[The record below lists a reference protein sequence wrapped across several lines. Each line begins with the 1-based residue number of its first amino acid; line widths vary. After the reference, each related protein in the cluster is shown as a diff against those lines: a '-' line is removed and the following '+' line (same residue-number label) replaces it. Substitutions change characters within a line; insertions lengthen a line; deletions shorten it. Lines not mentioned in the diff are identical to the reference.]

1 MIKGT
6 RQVSRDVRICPY
18 ASESWSSSSRVF
30 IENKEKLQQTS
41 VHIGGTHKKASKKV
55 LDTQKPH
62 T

>member
-1 MIKGT
+1 MNKGT
-6 RQVSRDVRICPY
+6 RQVSSDTRYCPN
-18 ASESWSSSSRVF
+18 ASKFWSNSSRVF

-41 VHIGGTHKKASKKV
+41 VHICGTHKKASKKV